1 MPLYEYRCSSCDD
14 RLERRQRFDE
24 PPLQHCPSCG
34 GTLVRMIQ
42 PIGIIFKG
50 SGFYCTDHRST
61 KDTSERHDS
70 SSSPSTG
77 SNGTGDAKKE
87 QPAETA

>member
-1 MPLYEYRCSSCDD
+1 MPLYEYRCVSCQAH
-14 RLERRQRFDE
+14 LEQRQRFDD
-24 PPLQHCPSCG
+24 PPLQHCPTCG

-61 KDTSERHDS
+61 KDTAESRDGSTS
-70 SSSPSTG
+70 SSTG
-77 SNGTGDAKKE
+77 SSGAGDTKKE
-87 QPAETA
+87 TAAAST